1 MRITAVG
8 CSVMPLGGM
17 RLSRERVYEHLGN
30 DYVRAIFRGD
40 PKREEENKYIS
51 GSEAKKGMISRR
63 RE

>member
-1 MRITAVG
+1 
-8 CSVMPLGGM
+8 MPLGGM